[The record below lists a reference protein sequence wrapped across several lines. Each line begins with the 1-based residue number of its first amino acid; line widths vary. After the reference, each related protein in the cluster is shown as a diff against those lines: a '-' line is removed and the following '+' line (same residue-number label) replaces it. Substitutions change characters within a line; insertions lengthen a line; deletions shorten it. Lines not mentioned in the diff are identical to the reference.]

1 VEDTTRSRGR
11 SPEEI
16 LVNYNFGGIILEE
29 LEKVEKRENITV
41 STVDE
46 LVNMLLGFA
55 KLGVDP
61 LTSGPLAP
69 KNSHKHNS
77 TQNKWS
83 PKLNMPLNR

>member
-1 VEDTTRSRGR
+1 MEDTTRSRGR

-55 KLGVDP
+55 KLGVDSFNFWP
-61 LTSGPLAP
+61 TGPEKLTQ
-69 KNSHKHNS
+69 
-77 TQNKWS
+77 T
-83 PKLNMPLNR
+83 